1 MIAKAITT
9 NAKPLLIHNAHLAT
23 PVASANGAPDW
34 QLVEIFPAA
43 LYCENGRIVR
53 VGKEQEVLAGLPACE
68 QVDAKQKLIT
78 PGLVDCHTHPVFFNL
93 RAHEFVQRVQGKT
106 YKEISAA
113 GGGIRYSVRDF
124 RQADAEGLLQRVLQ
138 RLDHFLQHGT
148 TTIEAKSG
156 YGLSLE
162 HELKALEILQRAGEQ
177 HPVEIVPTFLGAHE
191 VPDEYRERREDYI
204 QLVVNEMIPAVVQR
218 RLARFADVFCEEHVF
233 KAGESRRILQAAKAA
248 GLRPK
253 IHADQLTASGGAE
266 VAIAVGA
273 VSADHLENTPP
284 ALFEDLRR
292 TGVVPVLLPG
302 ADFFIRAT
310 KYADARAM
318 IAAGLP
324 IAISTDFNP
333 GTCMTE
339 NLPMMMTLACLHLRL
354 TPAEALVAATLHA
367 AQALAMGNQIG
378 SLEVGKQA
386 DAVIWNAAAVEEIS
400 YHFAVNLVHRV
411 IKKGRLVCSRD
422 QTNIH

>member
-1 MIAKAITT
+1 MTT
-9 NAKPLLIHNAHLAT
+9 PPLLIHNARLAT
-23 PVASANGAPDW
+23 PVASTTGVPNW
-34 QLVEIFPAA
+34 QLTEIFPAA
-43 LYCENGRIVR
+43 LYCENGHIVR
-53 VGKEQEVLAGLPACE
+53 AGKEQEVLAGLPACE
-68 QVDAKQKLIT
+68 QLDARQQLMT

-106 YKEISAA
+106 YKEIAAA
-113 GGGIRYSVRDF
+113 GGGIRYSVRDL
-124 RQADAEGLLQRVLQ
+124 RQANEQALLQRVLQ
-138 RLDHFLQHGT
+138 RLDNFLQYGT

-162 HELKALEILQRAGEQ
+162 HELKSLEILQQAGSQ
-177 HPVEIVPTFLGAHE
+177 HPLEIVPTFLGAHE
-191 VPDEYRERREDYI
+191 VPDEFRERREDYI
-204 QLVVNEMIPAVVQR
+204 KLVINEMIPAVALQG
-218 RLARFADVFCEEHVF
+218 LARFADVFCEEHVF
-233 KAGESRRILQAAKAA
+233 KAEESKRILRAAKAA
-248 GLRPK
+248 GLQPK

-284 ALFEDLRR
+284 ALFENLRR

-324 IAISTDFNP
+324 NAISTDFIP

-386 DAVIWNAAAVEEIS
+386 DVVIWNAAAVEEIS

>member
-1 MIAKAITT
+1 MP
-9 NAKPLLIHNAHLAT
+9 PLLIHNARLAT
-23 PVASANGAPDW
+23 PVASTTGAPNW
-34 QLVEIFPAA
+34 QLTEIFPAA
-43 LYCENGRIVR
+43 LYCENGHIVR
-53 VGKEQEVLAGLPACE
+53 AGKEKEVLAGLPACE
-68 QVDAKQKLIT
+68 QLDARQQLMT

-113 GGGIRYSVRDF
+113 GGGIRYSVRDL
-124 RQADAEGLLQRVLQ
+124 RQANDRALLQRVLQ
-138 RLDHFLQHGT
+138 RLDNFLQYGT

-162 HELKALEILQRAGEQ
+162 HELKALEILQQAGSQ

-191 VPDEYRERREDYI
+191 VPDEFRERREDYI
-204 QLVVNEMIPAVVQR
+204 KLVVNEMIPAVAQK

-233 KAGESRRILQAAKAA
+233 KAEESKKILLAAKAA
-248 GLRPK
+248 GLQPK

-284 ALFEDLRR
+284 ALFENLRHS
-292 TGVVPVLLPG
+292 GVVPVLLPG

-310 KYADARAM
+310 KYAEARAM

-324 IAISTDFNP
+324 VAISTDFNP

-354 TPAEALVAATLHA
+354 TPAEALIAATLHA

-386 DAVIWNAAAVEEIS
+386 DVVIWNAEAVEEIP
-400 YHFAVNLVHRV
+400 YHFAINLVHRV

>member
-1 MIAKAITT
+1 MTT
-9 NAKPLLIHNAHLAT
+9 PPLLIHNARLAT
-23 PVASANGAPDW
+23 PVASTTGVPNW
-34 QLVEIFPAA
+34 QLTEIFPAA
-43 LYCENGRIVR
+43 LYCENGHIVR
-53 VGKEQEVLAGLPACE
+53 AGKEQEVLAGLPACE
-68 QVDAKQKLIT
+68 QLDARQQLIT

-106 YKEISAA
+106 YKEIAAA
-113 GGGIRYSVRDF
+113 GGGIRYSVRDL
-124 RQADAEGLLQRVLQ
+124 RQANEQALLQRVLQ
-138 RLDHFLQHGT
+138 RLDNFLQYGT

-162 HELKALEILQRAGEQ
+162 HELKSLEILQQAGSQ
-177 HPVEIVPTFLGAHE
+177 HPLEIVPTFLGAHE
-191 VPDEYRERREDYI
+191 VPDEFRERREDYI
-204 QLVVNEMIPAVVQR
+204 KLVINEMIPAVALQG
-218 RLARFADVFCEEHVF
+218 LARFADVFCEEHVF
-233 KAGESRRILQAAKAA
+233 KAEESKRILRAAKAA
-248 GLRPK
+248 GLQPK

-284 ALFEDLRR
+284 ALFENLRR
-292 TGVVPVLLPG
+292 TAVVPVLLPG

>member
-1 MIAKAITT
+1 MMTP
-9 NAKPLLIHNAHLAT
+9 PLLIHNARLAT
-23 PVASANGAPDW
+23 PVASTTGVPNW
-34 QLVEIFPAA
+34 QLTEIFPAA
-43 LYCENGRIVR
+43 LYCENGHIMR
-53 VGKEQEVLAGLPACE
+53 VGKEPEVLAGLPACE
-68 QVDAKQKLIT
+68 QLDARQQLMT

-113 GGGIRYSVRDF
+113 GGGIRYSVRDL
-124 RQADAEGLLQRVLQ
+124 RQANDPALLQRVLQ
-138 RLDHFLQHGT
+138 RLDNFLQYGT

-162 HELKALEILQRAGEQ
+162 HELKSLEILQQAGSQ

-191 VPDEYRERREDYI
+191 VPDEFRERREDYI
-204 QLVVNEMIPAVVQR
+204 KLVINEMIPAVAQKK
-218 RLARFADVFCEEHVF
+218 LARFADVFCEEHVF
-233 KAGESRRILQAAKAA
+233 KTEESKRILRAAQAA
-248 GLRPK
+248 GLLPK

-284 ALFEDLRR
+284 ALFENLRR

-324 IAISTDFNP
+324 VAISTDFNP

-354 TPAEALVAATLHA
+354 TPAEALSAATLHA
-367 AQALAMGNQIG
+367 AQALALGNQIG

-386 DAVIWNAAAVEEIS
+386 DVVIWNAAAVEEIP

>member
-1 MIAKAITT
+1 MTT
-9 NAKPLLIHNAHLAT
+9 PPLLIHNARLAT
-23 PVASANGAPDW
+23 PVASTTGVPNW
-34 QLVEIFPAA
+34 QLTEIFPAA
-43 LYCENGRIVR
+43 LYCENGHIVR
-53 VGKEQEVLAGLPACE
+53 AGKEQEVLAGLPACE
-68 QVDAKQKLIT
+68 QLDARQQLMT

-106 YKEISAA
+106 YKEIAAA
-113 GGGIRYSVRDF
+113 GGGIRYSVRDL
-124 RQADAEGLLQRVLQ
+124 RQANEQALLQRVLQ
-138 RLDHFLQHGT
+138 RLDNFLQYGT
-148 TTIEAKSG
+148 TTLEAKSG

-162 HELKALEILQRAGEQ
+162 HELKSLEILQQAGSQ
-177 HPVEIVPTFLGAHE
+177 HPLEIVPTFLGAHE
-191 VPDEYRERREDYI
+191 VPDEFRERREDYI
-204 QLVVNEMIPAVVQR
+204 KLVINEMIPAVALQG
-218 RLARFADVFCEEHVF
+218 LARFADVFCEEHVF
-233 KAGESRRILQAAKAA
+233 KAEESKRILRAAKAA
-248 GLRPK
+248 GLQPK

-284 ALFEDLRR
+284 ALFENLRR
-292 TGVVPVLLPG
+292 TAVVPVLLPG

-324 IAISTDFNP
+324 VAISTDFNP

>member
-1 MIAKAITT
+1 MMTP
-9 NAKPLLIHNAHLAT
+9 PLLIHNARLAT
-23 PVASANGAPDW
+23 PVASTTGVPNW
-34 QLVEIFPAA
+34 QLTEIFPAA

-53 VGKEQEVLAGLPACE
+53 AGKEKEVLAGLPACE
-68 QVDAKQKLIT
+68 QLDARQQLMT

-106 YKEISAA
+106 YKEIAAA
-113 GGGIRYSVRDF
+113 GGGIRYSVRDL
-124 RQADAEGLLQRVLQ
+124 RQANEQALLQRVLQ
-138 RLDHFLQHGT
+138 RLDNFLQYGT

-162 HELKALEILQRAGEQ
+162 HELKSLEILQQAGSQ
-177 HPVEIVPTFLGAHE
+177 HPLEIVPTFLGAHE
-191 VPDEYRERREDYI
+191 VPDEFRERREDYI
-204 QLVVNEMIPAVVQR
+204 KLVINEMIPAVALQG
-218 RLARFADVFCEEHVF
+218 LARFADVFCEEHVF
-233 KAGESRRILQAAKAA
+233 KAEESKRILRAAKAA
-248 GLRPK
+248 GLQPK

-284 ALFEDLRR
+284 ALFENLRR
-292 TGVVPVLLPG
+292 TAVVPVLLPG

-386 DAVIWNAAAVEEIS
+386 DVVIWNAAAVEEIS

>member
-1 MIAKAITT
+1 ML
-9 NAKPLLIHNAHLAT
+9 PLLIHNARLAT
-23 PVASANGAPDW
+23 PVASSHGAPNW
-34 QLVEIFPAA
+34 QLTEIFPAA
-43 LYCENGRIVR
+43 LYCEKGRIIR
-53 VGKEQEVLAGLPACE
+53 VGKEQEVSKGLPACE
-68 QVDAKQKLIT
+68 ALDAKRQLMT

-106 YKEISAA
+106 YKEISAT
-113 GGGIRYSVRDF
+113 GGGIRYSVRDL
-124 RQADAEGLLQRVLQ
+124 RQADDTALLQRVLQ
-138 RLDHFLQHGT
+138 RLDNFLQHGT

-162 HELKALEILQRAGEQ
+162 HEIKSLEILQQAANQ

-191 VPDEYRERREDYI
+191 VPDEFRERREDYI
-204 QLVVNEMIPAVVQR
+204 ELIIHEMIPAVSQKK
-218 RLARFADVFCEEHVF
+218 LARFADVFCEDHVF
-233 KAGESRRILQAAKAA
+233 KAEEARRILQAAKTA
-248 GLRPK
+248 GLSSK

-266 VAIAVGA
+266 VAVEVGA
-273 VSADHLENTPP
+273 ISADHLENTPP
-284 ALFEDLRR
+284 ALFEKLR
-292 TGVVPVLLPG
+292 TSGVVPVLLPG
-302 ADFFIRAT
+302 ADFFIRAA

-324 IAISTDFNP
+324 VAISTDFNP

-339 NLPMMMTLACLHLRL
+339 NLPMIMTLACLHLRL
-354 TPAEALVAATLHA
+354 TPAEALIAATLHA

-386 DAVIWNAAAVEEIS
+386 DVVIWQAETVAEIP

-411 IKKGRLVCSRD
+411 IKKGRMVCSRD
-422 QTNIH
+422 HATKH